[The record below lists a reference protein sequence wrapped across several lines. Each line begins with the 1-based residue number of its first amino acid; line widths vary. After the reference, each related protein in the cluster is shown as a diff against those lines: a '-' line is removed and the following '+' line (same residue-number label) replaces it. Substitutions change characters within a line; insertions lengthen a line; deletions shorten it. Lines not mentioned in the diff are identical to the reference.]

1 MTEHTNAELNQD
13 AIRFYQGLLK
23 RAAVNL
29 KNAKDRNDT
38 RAVSNIERKISI
50 YSYTLGKLYETK
62 DILKK
67 ICEAGR

>member
-50 YSYTLGKLYETK
+50 YNYTLGKLYETK

-67 ICEAGR
+67 ICETGR

>member
-1 MTEHTNAELNQD
+1 MTEHTNTELNQD

-50 YSYTLGKLYETK
+50 YNYTLGKLYETR

-67 ICEAGR
+67 IYEAGR

>member
-38 RAVSNIERKISI
+38 RAVSNIGRKINI
-50 YSYTLGKLYETK
+50 YNYTLEKLYETK

-67 ICEAGR
+67 ICETGR

>member
-29 KNAKDRNDT
+29 KNAKDRNDA

-50 YSYTLGKLYETK
+50 YNYTLGKLYETK

-67 ICEAGR
+67 IYEAGR

>member
-13 AIRFYQGLLK
+13 AIHFYQGLLK
-23 RAAVNL
+23 RATVNL

-38 RAVSNIERKISI
+38 RAVSNIERKIDI
-50 YSYTLGKLYETK
+50 YNYTLGKLYETR

-67 ICEAGR
+67 IYEAGR

>member
-50 YSYTLGKLYETK
+50 YNYTLGKLYETK

-67 ICEAGR
+67 IYEAGR

>member
-23 RAAVNL
+23 RAVVNL

-38 RAVSNIERKISI
+38 RAVSNIERKIGI
-50 YSYTLGKLYETK
+50 YNYTLEKLYETK

-67 ICEAGR
+67 IYEAGR